1 MKEVLESYHFFGDPD
16 TGAEQ
21 KDKFAVG
28 SNAPG
33 FGQKNKVRLLY
44 LFLVWYSVIGNSN
57 IILDAGWRCE
67 EEK

>member
-33 FGQKNKVRLLY
+33 FGQKNKVRLLSI
-44 LFLVWYSVIGNSN
+44 FLVWYSVM
-57 IILDAGWRCE
+57 R
-67 EEK
+67 